1 MSGKGDGYRP
11 VDREKFSSNWDRIFS
26 KTEDCKFNMSPAE
39 VASKMWLLK
48 QLEEKSEAVKHQSEQ
63 IEKAP
68 DRCPNTIDIE
78 EQLNAEK

>member
-11 VDREKFSSNWDRIFS
+11 VDREKFSTNWDRIFS
-26 KTEDCKFNMSPAE
+26 KTEDR
-39 VASKMWLLK
+39 
-48 QLEEKSEAVKHQSEQ
+48 EAVKHQTEQ
-63 IEKAP
+63 TKKTP